1 MGEDKKLKEEFC
13 VFFDV
18 LGTKSKF
25 LTSNFEEEEKLVKK
39 YENFIKD
46 IKEILI
52 NNGFKENE
60 IKLFSDN
67 IFINFPNT
75 TLKEMYDVFRC
86 LAYIQIMAIE
96 KYNFLLR
103 GGVEYSTIYNEKDIV
118 IGKGLVEAVELEKDA
133 NYPIIILGERAKE
146 EHLKKIYEES
156 KKYMKEEIL
165 NDKDMYSAMS
175 GVENSRKN
183 SGTSVQTTIRV
194 NDKIFINYL
203 MISYE
208 ENKEDFFKIISK
220 HKNFIVESL
229 RSDENKFYKKN
240 NNVYIKNL
248 RNILEKYF
256 NYEEK
261 LNEESYIQENLNQIE
276 EEKKAFIEIIDSEKE
291 IFEKYI
297 EIYDEKIKKQKESLS
312 NIEKSLAGVKKSF
325 KREIFK
331 VQKENKKIEEDLN
344 IRKKYIY
351 LYCYHN
357 KIINYLNKFEKN
369 RYKDQIIT
377 LENIFE

>member
-1 MGEDKKLKEEFC
+1 MTEDKKLKEEFC
-13 VFFDV
+13 VFFDI

-46 IKEILI
+46 IKEILRD
-52 NNGFKENE
+52 NGFEEDK

-86 LAYIQIMAIE
+86 LAYIQIVGIE

-103 GGVEYSTIYNEKDIV
+103 GGVEYSTIYNGKDIV
-118 IGKGLVEAVELEKDA
+118 IGKGLVAAVELEKEA
-133 NYPIIILGERAKE
+133 NYPIIMLGERAKE

-183 SGTSVQTTIRV
+183 GGTSIQTTIRV

-240 NNVYIKNL
+240 NNIYIKNL

>member
-1 MGEDKKLKEEFC
+1 MSEEKKLKEEFC

-46 IKEILI
+46 IKEILR
-52 NNGFKENE
+52 NNGFEEDK

-75 TLKEMYDVFRC
+75 TLKETYDVFRC

-256 NYEEK
+256 TYEEK

-331 VQKENKKIEEDLN
+331 VQKENKKIEGDLN